1 MYFHWKKQRDADP
14 KGACTEMTGFTRLV
28 ASAGG
33 RPDGLEGE
41 VPSAFV
47 KEYTGQEASKFHG
60 YRVVNRPYS
69 VVQFLKSAAWR
80 ALLTLTL
87 TLTLT
92 LNPYSRPSPSPS
104 PHPTPSPHPHPHPH
118 PHPRRAIPEEY
129 VYIAETDHLLMHAL
143 PNLASR
149 GSPMA
154 HVFGYMGAN
163 PAHAGIV
170 KSAWPEGGADGYKR
184 VQSIGPSPVVI
195 HRDDLEKVALLGLGL
210 ASPQVGLASPQG

>member
-33 RPDGLEGE
+33 RPDGLESE

-47 KEYTGQEASKFHG
+47 KEYTGQEAAKFRG

-87 TLTLT
+87 TT
-92 LNPYSRPSPSPS
+92 LNP
-104 PHPTPSPHPHPHPH
+104 
-118 PHPRRAIPEEY
+118 I
-129 VYIAETDHLLMHAL
+129 
-143 PNLASR
+143 
-149 GSPMA
+149 
-154 HVFGYMGAN
+154 F
-163 PAHAGIV
+163 
-170 KSAWPEGGADGYKR
+170 WPE
-184 VQSIGPSPVVI
+184 P
-195 HRDDLEKVALLGLGL
+195 
-210 ASPQVGLASPQG
+210 